1 LGSRKTKQIIVENL
15 NVIES
20 TTYLEFTFKMPIF
33 EAAMNSKLYLFW
45 VAIVVLGLSSCV
57 PRKKMV
63 YLQSGEGQPP
73 IDSVAFTYNRDAYK
87 LQVNDIVD
95 VKVFS
100 PEETVNEYFNV
111 QQNSNGLQSMNAGVQ
126 SGGDLY
132 YMTGFSISDSGNIIL
147 PVVGSIN
154 AAGLTIIELKDTIA
168 ERLNIYLKEYHL
180 EVKLGGIRFTAL
192 GEFNSPGKYVLL
204 QNQATIYE
212 AIAQARD
219 LSMVASRNNIKLIRQ
234 YPDGTRVHTV
244 NLLDQSII
252 SSPFYFIQPN
262 DVIYVEPLKVKSWGV
277 GVTGA
282 QTLTTILS
290 VVSSSLALIIAL
302 NTISNN

>member
-1 LGSRKTKQIIVENL
+1 
-15 NVIES
+15 
-20 TTYLEFTFKMPIF
+20 
-33 EAAMNSKLYLFW
+33 
-45 VAIVVLGLSSCV
+45 
-57 PRKKMV
+57 MV

-73 IDSVAFTYNRDAYK
+73 IDSIAFTYNRDAYK

-111 QQNSNGLQSMNAGVQ
+111 QQSVGGQTMNAGVQ

-132 YMTGFSISDSGNIIL
+132 YMTGFSITDSGTITL
-147 PVVGSIN
+147 PVIGSVQ
-154 AAGLTIIELKDTIA
+154 ASGLTIIELKKSIT
-168 ERLNIYLKEYHL
+168 EKLNIYLKEYHL

-219 LSMVASRNNIKLIRQ
+219 LSMVASRDNIKLIRQ